1 MTLFENVK
9 MLANNKGMSLQDV
22 AKKSGMGVNSIYK
35 WKNPNYNPSKPAIIA
50 VANTLGV
57 SEEKLKGEIT
67 HTEKKHV
74 DLADDD
80 LFMTYQGKPL
90 SDEDKELIKRILRGK

>member
-9 MLANNKGMSLQDV
+9 KFSDKRGLSLQNV
-22 AKKSGMGVNSIYK
+22 AKLSGMGVNSIYK
-35 WKNPNYNPSKPAIIA
+35 WKDPAYTPSDTAIIA
-50 VANTLGV
+50 VATTLGI
-57 SEEKLKGEIT
+57 SKEELKGEPKQRS
-67 HTEKKHV
+67 KKHV

>member
-9 MLANNKGMSLQDV
+9 TLANKKGMSLQDV
-22 AKKSGMGVNSIYK
+22 AKKSGMGANSIYK
-35 WKNPNYNPSKPAIIA
+35 WKNSSYNPSKPAIIA
-50 VANTLGV
+50 VAKTLGV
-57 SEEKLKGEIT
+57 SEEELNGEVA
-67 HTEKKHV
+67 HAKPKHI